1 MAQKPDS
8 REDRCIPEKEA
19 RDLLGAS
26 LDSGPL
32 GPAELKL
39 MGLVKMLRGE
49 NRRLEAEVE
58 NLGGKNIEL
67 VFQVQEFEQNL
78 KQVREHLEESGRE
91 GARVRAEMQEALT
104 RAEDL
109 SRALEDSRQ
118 QALQE
123 QGRVVELEGRLGEAQ
138 TRLDDLVAGQAD
150 LDRDLQRQAESLESL
165 EEELSRSRSRQEELE
180 AEVLRLGHELEGE
193 KARREQAETESRDLK
208 TDLAEHSRRLEE
220 SRSELEGAR
229 LSARNLEGQLAET
242 LQEKT
247 ELEASFQEAM
257 ARSEALEQT
266 LLQVREQFLQK
277 VELPPRPESPPA
289 DFQASP
295 DRAMAA
301 LMKSLL
307 GSTGPVLVRRVYA
320 RCEVDPAS
328 RDPQA
333 HLRVL
338 LSLEETASRLVS
350 TPEKRERLVLE
361 LERLRS
367 ALSSRVEASESL
379 PEPSAEEQPVAV
391 ALPEQLTSAPVEPMV
406 EETIPDV
413 PEDPGHPVEVR
424 PEEAPLPAAEEPRE
438 SGDEAP
444 PEEATIPDVPEDPG
458 HPVEVPPEEAPL
470 PAAEESRESGD
481 EAPPEEA
488 TVPDVPE
495 DPGHPVEVRPEEAP
509 LPAAEGSRE
518 PGDEAPSEEAS
529 APALWRVLGAE
540 DDELPFRRASDPALC
555 ARIEEGMKLVAL
567 EKFDNAWDIFQKL
580 AQEHPDVLEIQ
591 EGLFYNYFGS
601 FCFNEAL
608 EIGRRILVEELK
620 SPGADR
626 FVTAMHTVLIERL
639 KAVRDAAERKRIFL
653 NLAEIHLDDPPQAL
667 EFLTRAHRIPGRG
680 PLDARIHYYRLHLQA
695 GDAAEQFRDVL
706 GALEGLA
713 DHPELFD
720 HLDRVSSQARFRA
733 FRPAA
738 QVVLALVRQG
748 REAAAEAEKEG
759 GERVAAVDLDPNLI
773 EEEHDERVDQIVEFL
788 LNRLLPR
795 GEVAVPFPDPEFS
808 ALLADSQP
816 APAGWKPAELLDR
829 LAWRLFRRKKM
840 QVHLYSGK
848 EAFWVR
854 AVPEPKP
861 QVLFHPEVANLPA
874 LEQQGLAL
882 RVLFHLHHRHFHL
895 RRAAEILDNPT
906 RCRLLG
912 LTRDVVEET
921 GTDVSDSLEREIDS
935 LDPERPDLD
944 LWLDQML
951 KRLYDHCLR
960 EEFLILR
967 DFFKPGRLFLNRLEG
982 SADRFVSRLVG
993 LTAASYGIVRTELGH
1008 TPLFQELEKEGLQAL
1023 YRPPL
1028 PTWRS
1033 HRARLQRL
1041 WVSALR

>member
-39 MGLVKMLRGE
+39 MGLVEMLRGE

-58 NLGGKNIEL
+58 NLSVKNIEL
-67 VFQVQEFEQNL
+67 VFQVQEFEQSL

-138 TRLDDLVAGQAD
+138 TRLDHLVAGQAD

-193 KARREQAETESRDLK
+193 KAHREQAETESRDLK
-208 TDLAEHSRRLEE
+208 TDLAEHSRHLEE

-247 ELEASFQEAM
+247 ELEASFQEAV

-277 VELPPRPESPPA
+277 VEPPPRPESRPA

-367 ALSSRVEASESL
+367 ALSSRAEASESL
-379 PEPSAEEQPVAV
+379 PEPSAEEQQVAV
-391 ALPEQLTSAPVEPMV
+391 ASPEQLTSAPVEPVV

-413 PEDPGHPVEVR
+413 PEDRGHPVEVR
-424 PEEAPLPAAEEPRE
+424 PEEAPIPAAEESRE

-458 HPVEVPPEEAPL
+458 HPVEV
-470 PAAEESRESGD
+470 
-481 EAPPEEA
+481 
-488 TVPDVPE
+488 
-495 DPGHPVEVRPEEAP
+495 RPEEAHI
-509 LPAAEGSRE
+509 PAAEGSRE
-518 PGDEAPSEEAS
+518 PGDEAPPEEAA
-529 APALWRVLGAE
+529 APVLWKVLGAE

-555 ARIEEGMKLVAL
+555 ARIEEGMKLVVL
-567 EKFDNAWDIFQKL
+567 EKFDNAWDIFQEL

-608 EIGRRILVEELK
+608 EIGRRILVEELE

-639 KAVRDAAERKRIFL
+639 KAVRDAVERKRIFL

-667 EFLTRAHRIPGRG
+667 EFLTRAQRIPGCG
-680 PLDARIHYYRLHLQA
+680 PLDARIHYYRLHLQV

-720 HLDRVSSQARFRA
+720 HLDRVSSQVRIRA

-829 LAWRLFRRKKM
+829 LAWRLFRQKKM
-840 QVHLYSGK
+840 QVHLYSGE

-993 LTAASYGIVRTELGH
+993 LTAASYGIVRTELGR
-1008 TPLFQELEKEGLQAL
+1008 TPLFQELEKEGFQAL

-1041 WVSALR
+1041 WVGALR